1 MYITDNKGNI
11 NNERN
16 MRQRRSLH
24 VCRYVRTL
32 SLSHTHTHTH
42 AVHEEDQAQELAVD
56 AARGRHERRQESHV
70 PVAAICVTIIADLV
84 GSGALEDVARVV
96 GVAELA
102 FMLPYLTIADEIVAQ
117 VDVHQ
122 QIGLL
127 ATRILRIS
135 RSARRLPSLVS
146 TRLWVVA
153 KPVSLQMRS
162 NARKAWLCTLQLQ
175 A

>member
-1 MYITDNKGNI
+1 M
-11 NNERN
+11 
-16 MRQRRSLH
+16 
-24 VCRYVRTL
+24 
-32 SLSHTHTHTH
+32 
-42 AVHEEDQAQELAVD
+42 
-56 AARGRHERRQESHV
+56 
-70 PVAAICVTIIADLV
+70 
-84 GSGALEDVARVV
+84 V

-102 FMLPYLTIADEIVAQ
+102 FMLPYLTSALFDDEIVAQ

-162 NARKAWLCTLQLQ
+162 NARKAWSCAQVQLE